1 MHFDSLPTLPVARV
15 PLRES
20 VARQFFISLG
30 REDQQTVSEAQ
41 TVAQSLGESPWLD
54 LSLEVSKH
62 WDCFELRALICL
74 PTHHNSRKRAI
85 KSQLCAGLF
94 LEIPSLLPRR
104 GGGVFLLFSP
114 DSQLKKKK
122 KGLQIVHLIG
132 EQIYTF
138 DTG

>member
-74 PTHHNSRKRAI
+74 PTRHNSRKGAI
-85 KSQLCAGLF
+85 KSQLCVVLF
-94 LEIPSLLPRR
+94 LEIPAS
-104 GGGVFLLFSP
+104 FA
-114 DSQLKKKK
+114 KKW
-122 KGLQIVHLIG
+122 GRCFPVIF
-132 EQIYTF
+132 T
-138 DTG
+138 

>member
-41 TVAQSLGESPWLD
+41 TMAQSLGESPWLD

-74 PTHHNSRKRAI
+74 PTRHNSRKRAI
-85 KSQLCAGLF
+85 KSQLCAALF
-94 LEIPSLLPRR
+94 LETPSLLPRR
-104 GGGVFLLFSP
+104 GVCFPVIF
-114 DSQLKKKK
+114 
-122 KGLQIVHLIG
+122 
-132 EQIYTF
+132 T
-138 DTG
+138 